1 MLIVSINCLAFN
13 LEIFLPFLSILEFS
27 KDSPHVVDDNLASKD
42 LSSFY
47 LIESVRFQLVENLSK
62 SLIAI
67 YGSNDIR

>member
-27 KDSPHVVDDNLASKD
+27 KYPPHLVDDNLASED
-42 LSSFY
+42 LSPFY
-47 LIESVRFQLVENLSK
+47 LVESIGFKLVENLSE